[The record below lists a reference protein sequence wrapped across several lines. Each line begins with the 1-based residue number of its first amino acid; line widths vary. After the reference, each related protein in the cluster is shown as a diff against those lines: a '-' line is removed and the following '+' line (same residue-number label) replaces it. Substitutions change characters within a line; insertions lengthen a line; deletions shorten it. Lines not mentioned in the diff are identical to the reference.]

1 MKKTLLAFWPQT
13 LKTKIRLALFVTAFI
28 PFVFLL
34 FYVEEMGKVKML
46 DDTLKIRHGQMSM
59 VKERIGQTLLS
70 LQKEAG
76 FLASLDMMNDM
87 LVNDVDKRIAGLLL
101 HKQQDLAFKTDIS
114 AVNSEGKII
123 ASTRQEVQKIF
134 VYNSALKDAV
144 SQHKNYFLA
153 ASTLYLFAPI
163 VSTLQNNEALGYL
176 LIAYPLENLKQMTEN
191 VQDEVHTLFY
201 FPKSARYIG
210 TLPSKEVLKSVPYN
224 GDYISKKYLILNEHL
239 EGMLSGGFLVYM
251 VQKSLALSF
260 LNQFVTLIWVL
271 LFVGFLVIAFLS
283 WWIGERILKP
293 VHTLTQATK
302 KIISTQDYST
312 QVALSSEGEIR
323 ELTEHFNAMV
333 REVKQTLNVL
343 EKENRLR
350 LLRFT
355 QLITIFNHLIQTK
368 EEKECISLAIEE
380 LQRLIPEQHFFFTDQ
395 KRNPDDT
402 AHYLTLFVKD
412 FEKSTSRYYG
422 AIVLEGTKTI
432 EDSNEVQFYEAI
444 ATMIMLQLDQIGLIE
459 RIHSVSEA
467 KSLFISHM
475 SHELRTPL
483 HTILSATQYLIGY
496 EGLTTAQQER
506 VGTIESSAGHLLGM
520 INDILDLAQIEA
532 GKASA
537 EIVLLSSDA
546 LSAMIEEVVQMLE
559 VLAEQKSTTIMFENH
574 APPLQHIQ
582 TDQKYFKQIL
592 INLLSNAIKF
602 TDKGHIDIVMK
613 MCDER
618 LCICVKDDGI
628 GLSKEE
634 SSRLFDAFAQ
644 LNKAQKEKGSGLGL
658 VISQKLASLFEGEL
672 LVTSEGRGKGVEATL
687 KLFIPLG

>member
-1 MKKTLLAFWPQT
+1 MKKLLLALWPKT
-13 LKTKIRLALFVTAFI
+13 LKAKIRLALFVTAFL

-34 FYVEEMGKVKML
+34 FYVEEMGKAKMI

-59 VKERIGQTLLS
+59 VKERIDQTVLS

-87 LVNDVDKRIAGLLL
+87 LVNDVDKRIAELLL
-101 HKQQDLAFKTDIS
+101 HKQQDLSFKTDLS
-114 AVNSEGKII
+114 AVDSKGKIV
-123 ASTRQEVQKIF
+123 ASTRHEVQQTF
-134 VYNSALKDAV
+134 LYNRKLQDAV
-144 SQHKNYFLA
+144 SQHKSYFLA
-153 ASTLYLFAPI
+153 ESTLYLFAPI
-163 VSTLQNNEALGYL
+163 VSTLQKNEALGYL
-176 LIAYPLENLKQMTEN
+176 LITYPLENLKQMTEN

-201 FPKSARYIG
+201 FPRSARYIG
-210 TLPSKEVLKSVPYN
+210 TLPSKEVLKSVPYK
-224 GDYISKKYLILNEHL
+224 GDYISDKYLILNERL
-239 EGMLSGGFLVYM
+239 AGMLSEGFLVYM
-251 VQKSLALSF
+251 VQKSQALSF
-260 LNQFVTLIWVL
+260 LNQFITLIWSL

-323 ELTEHFNAMV
+323 ELTEHFNVMV
-333 REVKQTLNVL
+333 GEVKQTLDTL
-343 EKENRLR
+343 EEENRLR

-355 QLITIFNHLIQTK
+355 QLITIFNRLIQTK
-368 EEKECISLAIEE
+368 EERECISLAIEE

-395 KRNPDDT
+395 KRQPDDR
-402 AHYLTLFVKD
+402 AHHLALYVKD
-412 FEKSTSRYYG
+412 FEKETSRYYG
-422 AIVLEGTKTI
+422 AIVLEGTESI
-432 EDSNEVQFYEAI
+432 SDSNEVQFYEAI

-459 RIHSVSEA
+459 RMHSVSEA

-532 GKASA
+532 GKASV
-537 EIVLLSSDA
+537 EIVSLSSDA
-546 LSAMIEEVVQMLE
+546 LAQMIKEVVQMLE
-559 VLAEQKSTTIMFENH
+559 VLAAQKSTSIAFINR
-574 APPLQHIQ
+574 APSLQDIQ

-602 TDKGHIDIVMK
+602 TDKGHIDIVMDL
-613 MCDER
+613 CDGSV
-618 LCICVKDDGI
+618 CIQVKDDGI

-634 SSRLFDAFAQ
+634 SSRLFDAFTQ

-658 VISQKLASLFEGEL
+658 VISQKLARLFEGEL

-687 KLFIPLG
+687 KLPSRI